1 MKTTHY
7 FDTANADNLNL
18 AERAALK
25 AGLTFCKE
33 LRPTCIKKYH
43 FEVTATTPA
52 QDAILTLIILAT
64 TAYTEQPEYKRK
76 LAARIAEM

>member
-7 FDTANADNLNL
+7 FDTANADNLTL

-25 AGLTFCKE
+25 AGLAFYKE
-33 LRPTCIKKYH
+33 LRPACCKKYH

-52 QDAILTLIILAT
+52 QDAILNLIILAV
-64 TAYTEQPEYKRK
+64 TAHPQQPEYKKK